1 METKMEQNAL
11 ERAKAWAE
19 NSYFDEEFR
28 KEIQNLIDSGDEKEI
43 IERFYKDLEFGTG
56 GMRSI
61 IGAGTNRINTYTIR
75 KATQALANEIIRS
88 GKEEGLSEL
97 KIAISYDNRRFSFEF
112 AKEVASVMAA
122 NNVHAYIYKR
132 LNPVPLLSFSV
143 RHHKAQAGVMVTASH
158 NPPEYNGYK
167 VFWNDGAQV
176 TPPNDSNIINNYN
189 SMTDFSNVKTMSF
202 EDGLE
207 KNLIHWVG
215 EDVENLYFEAIN
227 SKAVNAKMC
236 KEEGSKLKIVYTP
249 IHGTGFVPCSTALKN
264 LGFTNVQ
271 IVEEQKL
278 PDEDF
283 PTVSSPNPE
292 NPEALALA
300 VKLMEETNADVAF
313 GTDPDTDR
321 VGIAFKK
328 NGEIIY
334 LNGNQIGVLM
344 VHYMMSGLK
353 KSGAMPSNPYFVK
366 TIVTTPLQDLIAES
380 FGVETFNTLT
390 GFKWICGKMNQLEK
404 TNPEKN
410 FVFATEESFGYLN
423 HEFVRDKDG
432 VSSITLLSE
441 ICLHH
446 KLQGMDLVDALDKIY
461 EEYGFSSETLLN
473 LNYFGKEGSEKI
485 ARIMENFRAYSD
497 KTFCGE
503 EISYLE
509 DYSTG
514 ESKSFTESKLSKLD
528 LPTSNVLGFNFTNGT
543 KVYMRPSGTEPKI
556 KFYIMIQEKEGS
568 LDEKKKKALAKT
580 DEFLSYIKEQAD
592 KA

>member
-1 METKMEQNAL
+1 MEQNAL

-19 NSYFDEEFR
+19 NSYFDEQSR
-28 KEIQNLIDSGDEKEI
+28 KEIQSLIDKNDEKEL

-88 GKEEGLSEL
+88 GKEESLTEL

-122 NNVHAYIYKR
+122 NNIHAYIYKR

-176 TPPNDSNIINNYN
+176 TPPNDSNIIKNYN
-189 SMTDFSNVKTMSF
+189 SITDFSSVKTMNF
-202 EDGLE
+202 EEGL
-207 KNLIHWVG
+207 KSNLIHWVG

-236 KEEGSKLKIVYTP
+236 KEDGGKLNIVYTP
-249 IHGTGFVPCSTALKN
+249 IHGTGFIPCSIALKN

-300 VKLMEETNADVAF
+300 VKLMEDTNADVAF

-328 NGEIIY
+328 NGETVY
-334 LNGNQIGVLM
+334 LNGNQIGILM
-344 VHYMMSGLK
+344 VHYMMNGLT
-353 KSGAMPSNPYFVK
+353 KSGSMPSSPYFVK
-366 TIVTTPLQDLIAES
+366 TIVTTPLQDQIAES

-446 KLQGMDLVDALDKIY
+446 KLNGMDLVDALDKIY

-485 ARIMENFRAYSD
+485 SRIMENFRSYAD

-514 ESKSFTESKLSKLD
+514 ESKSFTESKVSKLD

-556 KFYIMIQEKEGS
+556 KFYIMIQEREGS
-568 LDEKKKKALAKT
+568 LDEKKSKALAKT
-580 DEFLSYIKEQAD
+580 DEFLNYIKEQAEQ
-592 KA
+592 A

>member
-1 METKMEQNAL
+1 MEQSAL
-11 ERAKAWAE
+11 ERATAWA
-19 NSYFDEEFR
+19 NNKYFSEESR
-28 KEIQNLIDSGDEKEI
+28 KEIQNLIDENNEKEL

-75 KATQALANEIIRS
+75 KATQALANEVIRS

-97 KIAISYDNRRFSFEF
+97 KVAISYDNRRFSFEF

-122 NNVHAYIYKR
+122 NGIHAYIYKR

-143 RHHKAQAGVMVTASH
+143 RHHNAQAGVMVTASH

-189 SMTDFSNVKTMSF
+189 SITDFASVKTMDFQEGESK
-202 EDGLE
+202 G
-207 KNLIHWVG
+207 LIHWVG
-215 EDVENLYFEAIN
+215 EDVENKYFESIN
-227 SKAVNAKMC
+227 SKAINPEMC
-236 KEEGSKLKIVYTP
+236 SENGGKLNIVYTP
-249 IHGTGFVPCSTALKN
+249 IHGTGYIPCTTALSN
-264 LGFTNVQ
+264 LGFSNVQ
-271 IVEEQKL
+271 VVEEQKL
-278 PDEDF
+278 PDSDF

-292 NPEALALA
+292 NPEALAMA
-300 VKLMEETNADVAF
+300 VKLMQDTKADVAF

-321 VGIAFKK
+321 VGLAFEK
-328 NGEIIY
+328 NGEMVY
-334 LNGNQIGVLM
+334 LNGNQIGILM
-344 VHYMMSGLK
+344 VHYMMNGLTK
-353 KSGAMPSNPYFVK
+353 FGKMPTNPYFVK
-366 TIVTTPLQDLIAES
+366 TIVTTPLQDQIAKS

-441 ICLHH
+441 ICLHY
-446 KLQGMDLVDALDKIY
+446 KLQGMDLVDGLDKIY

-485 ARIMENFRAYSD
+485 SRIMDNFRGYSE

-514 ESKSFTESKLSKLD
+514 ESKSFTDSKISKLD
-528 LPTSNVLGFNFTNGT
+528 LPSSNVLGFNFTNGT

-568 LDEKKKKALAKT
+568 LEEKKQKANQKT
-580 DEFLSYIKEQAD
+580 LEFLDYIKEQAD
-592 KA
+592 QA

>member
-1 METKMEQNAL
+1 MEQSAL
-11 ERAKAWAE
+11 ERATAWA
-19 NSYFDEEFR
+19 NNKYFSEESR
-28 KEIQNLIDSGDEKEI
+28 KEIQNLIDENNEKEL

-75 KATQALANEIIRS
+75 KATQALANEVIRS

-97 KIAISYDNRRFSFEF
+97 KVAISYDNRRFSFEF

-122 NNVHAYIYKR
+122 NGIHAYIYKR

-143 RHHKAQAGVMVTASH
+143 RHHNARAGVMITASH

-189 SMTDFSNVKTMSF
+189 SITDFASVKTMDFQEGESK
-202 EDGLE
+202 G
-207 KNLIHWVG
+207 LIHWVG
-215 EDVENLYFEAIN
+215 EDVENKYFESIN
-227 SKAVNAKMC
+227 SKAINPEMC
-236 KEEGSKLKIVYTP
+236 SENGGKLNIVYTP
-249 IHGTGFVPCSTALKN
+249 IHGTGYIPCTTALSN
-264 LGFTNVQ
+264 LGFSNVQ
-271 IVEEQKL
+271 VVEEQKL
-278 PDEDF
+278 PDSDF

-292 NPEALALA
+292 NPEALAMA
-300 VKLMEETNADVAF
+300 VKLMQDTKADVAF

-321 VGIAFKK
+321 VGLAFEK
-328 NGEIIY
+328 NGEMVY
-334 LNGNQIGVLM
+334 LNGNQIGILM
-344 VHYMMSGLK
+344 VHYMMNGLT
-353 KSGAMPSNPYFVK
+353 KSGKMPTNPYFVK
-366 TIVTTPLQDLIAES
+366 TIVTTPLQDQIAKS

-441 ICLHH
+441 ICLHY
-446 KLQGMDLVDALDKIY
+446 KLQGMDLVDGLDKIY

-485 ARIMENFRAYSD
+485 SRIMDNFRGYSE

-514 ESKSFTESKLSKLD
+514 ESKSFTDSKISKLD
-528 LPTSNVLGFNFTNGT
+528 LPSSNVLGFNFTNGT

-568 LDEKKKKALAKT
+568 LEEKKQKANQKT
-580 DEFLSYIKEQAD
+580 QEFLDYIKEQAD
-592 KA
+592 QA

>member
-1 METKMEQNAL
+1 MEQSAL
-11 ERAKAWAE
+11 ERATAWA
-19 NSYFDEEFR
+19 NNKYFSEESR
-28 KEIQNLIDSGDEKEI
+28 KEIQNLIDENNEKEL

-75 KATQALANEIIRS
+75 KATQALANEVIRS
-88 GKEEGLSEL
+88 GKEEGLNEL
-97 KIAISYDNRRFSFEF
+97 KVAISYDNRRFSFEF

-122 NNVHAYIYKR
+122 NGIHAYIYKR

-143 RHHKAQAGVMVTASH
+143 RHHNAQAGVMVTASH

-189 SMTDFSNVKTMSF
+189 SITDFASVKTMDFQEGESK
-202 EDGLE
+202 G
-207 KNLIHWVG
+207 LIHWVG
-215 EDVENLYFEAIN
+215 EDVENKYFESIN
-227 SKAVNAKMC
+227 SKAINPEMC
-236 KEEGSKLKIVYTP
+236 SENGGKLNIVYTP
-249 IHGTGFVPCSTALKN
+249 IHGTGYIPCTTALSN
-264 LGFTNVQ
+264 LGFSNVQ
-271 IVEEQKL
+271 VVEEQKL
-278 PDEDF
+278 PDSDF

-292 NPEALALA
+292 NPEALAMA
-300 VKLMEETNADVAF
+300 VKLMKDTKADVAF

-321 VGIAFKK
+321 VGLAFEK
-328 NGEIIY
+328 NGEMVY
-334 LNGNQIGVLM
+334 LNGNQIGILM
-344 VHYMMSGLK
+344 VHYMMNGLT
-353 KSGAMPSNPYFVK
+353 KSGKMPSNPYFVK
-366 TIVTTPLQDLIAES
+366 TIVTTPLQDQIAKS

-441 ICLHH
+441 ICLHY
-446 KLQGMDLVDALDKIY
+446 KLQGMDLVDGLDKIY

-485 ARIMENFRAYSD
+485 SRIMDNFRGYSE

-514 ESKSFTESKLSKLD
+514 ESKSFTDSKVSKLD
-528 LPTSNVLGFNFTNGT
+528 LPSSNVLGFNFTNGT

-568 LDEKKKKALAKT
+568 LEEKKQKANQKT
-580 DEFLSYIKEQAD
+580 QEFLDYIKEQAD
-592 KA
+592 QA

>member
-1 METKMEQNAL
+1 MEQNAL

-19 NSYFDEEFR
+19 NSYFDEQSR
-28 KEIQNLIDSGDEKEI
+28 KEIQSLIDKNDEKEL

-88 GKEEGLSEL
+88 GKEESLTEL

-122 NNVHAYIYKR
+122 NNIHAYIYKR

-176 TPPNDSNIINNYN
+176 TPPNDSNIIKNYN
-189 SMTDFSNVKTMSF
+189 SITDFSSVKTMNF
-202 EDGLE
+202 EEGL
-207 KNLIHWVG
+207 KSNLIHWVG

-236 KEEGSKLKIVYTP
+236 KEDGGKLNIVYTP
-249 IHGTGFVPCSTALKN
+249 IHGTGFIPCSIALKN

-300 VKLMEETNADVAF
+300 VKLMEDTNADVAF

-328 NGEIIY
+328 NGETVY
-334 LNGNQIGVLM
+334 LNGNQIGILM
-344 VHYMMSGLK
+344 VHYMMNGLT
-353 KSGAMPSNPYFVK
+353 KSGSMPSNPYFVK
-366 TIVTTPLQDLIAES
+366 TIVTTPLQDQIAES

-446 KLQGMDLVDALDKIY
+446 KLNGMDLVDALDKIY

-485 ARIMENFRAYSD
+485 SRIMENFRSYAD

-514 ESKSFTESKLSKLD
+514 ESKSFTESKVSKLD

-556 KFYIMIQEKEGS
+556 KFYIMIQEREGS
-568 LDEKKKKALAKT
+568 LDEKKSKALAKT
-580 DEFLSYIKEQAD
+580 DEFLNYIKEQAEQ
-592 KA
+592 A